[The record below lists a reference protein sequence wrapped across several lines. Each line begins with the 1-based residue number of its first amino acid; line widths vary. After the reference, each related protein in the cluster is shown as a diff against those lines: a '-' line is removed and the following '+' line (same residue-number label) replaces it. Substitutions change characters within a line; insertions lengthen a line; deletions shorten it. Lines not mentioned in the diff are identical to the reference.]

1 MFPAP
6 RERCPRCGATIIRME
21 SGVVKTSAVFI
32 ASDGVSSVYP
42 SLRDVPEPLRRRL
55 VESTS
60 GRNSGT
66 ILIADRRGK
75 EEIEKAARVERPP
88 RVRDIALRDRRN
100 WRRLWPAFVALIV
113 VLAGVWLAFLAHW

>member
-1 MFPAP
+1 MFRAP
-6 RERCPRCGATIIRME
+6 SDRCPRCGATIIRME
-21 SGVVKTSAVFI
+21 SGVVKTSTVFI
-32 ASDGVSSVYP
+32 ASDGVRSIYP

-75 EEIEKAARVERPP
+75 EEIEKAARVERTP
-88 RVRDIALRDRRN
+88 RVRDMATQDRLY
-100 WRRLWPAFVALIV
+100 WHRLWPGLVALLV
-113 VLAGVWLAFLAHW
+113 VVAGIWLAFLFHW

>member
-6 RERCPRCGATIIRME
+6 SDRCPRCGAAIMRME
-21 SGVVKTSAVFI
+21 SGVVKTSTVFI
-32 ASDGVSSVYP
+32 ASDGVRSVYP

-75 EEIEKAARVERPP
+75 EEIEKAARIERAP
-88 RVRDIALRDRRN
+88 RLRDITPHDRLN
-100 WRRLWPAFVALIV
+100 WRSLWPAAVALIV
-113 VLAGVWLAFLAHW
+113 VLAGIWLAFLAHW